1 MAYPSIGHDVLGC
14 LLTGYAK
21 GGTTLVKDLLVQT
34 TDMASGFEGGLLLSA
49 SPADG
54 IPEPHA
60 RNLLEAWKPGADFLE
75 RYRACRTFDEGYRL
89 LRDSAKRLP
98 GKDAPLIDKTPEY
111 MVCLADVIRRA
122 PGTPLVIVVRDPL
135 AVIVSWLQLGNSL
148 SEAIAWVR
156 AASESLLWAIDR
168 GGSRPFYIVNLADV
182 IGQPDATLAPLQF
195 WLGRPPRSID
205 PQGACGLPYEAGGR
219 GGLPQGIETDRH
231 DITSRCS
238 FQELAAIRREAD
250 RAMPYRR
257 SIASLRSGPCH
268 IASAQWA
275 RVA

>member
-1 MAYPSIGHDVLGC
+1 MTYRSIDRGVLGC
-14 LLTGYAK
+14 IVTGYAK

-34 TDMASGFEGGLLLSA
+34 TDMVSGFEGGLLLSS
-49 SPADG
+49 SPAEG

-60 RNLLEAWKPGADFLE
+60 RHLLEAWRPGGDFLD
-75 RYRACRTFDEGYRL
+75 RYKQCLTFAEGYRL
-89 LRDSAKRLP
+89 LRNSARQVP
-98 GKDAPLIDKTPEY
+98 NKDAPLIDKTPEY
-111 MVCLADVIRRA
+111 LVCLVDVLRRA

-148 SEAIAWVR
+148 TDAIAWVR
-156 AASESLLWAIDR
+156 AASESLLRAIDR
-168 GGSRPFYIVNLADV
+168 GGSLPLYVVNLADL
-182 IGQPDATLAPLQF
+182 IGQPNATLASLHG
-195 WLGRPPRSID
+195 WLGRPHRMID
-205 PQGACGLPYEAGGR
+205 PRAECGLPYEAGGR

-238 FQELAAIRREAD
+238 FEKLAAIRREVD

-257 SIASLRSGPCH
+257 SIAAIRSGPCH

>member
-1 MAYPSIGHDVLGC
+1 MAYPSIGRDVLGC
-14 LLTGYAK
+14 LVTGYAK

-34 TDMASGFEGGLLLSA
+34 TDMVSGFEGGLLLAS
-49 SPADG
+49 SPAEG

-60 RNLLEAWKPGADFLE
+60 RHLLEAWRPGRDFLD
-75 RYRACRTFDEGYRL
+75 RYRECRTFAEGYRL
-89 LRDSAKRLP
+89 LRDSARQLP
-98 GKDAPLIDKTPEY
+98 DKDAPLIDKTPEY
-111 MVCLADVIRRA
+111 LVCLADVLRRA

-148 SEAIAWVR
+148 TDAIAWVR
-156 AASESLLWAIDR
+156 AASESLLWAIAR
-168 GGSRPFYIVNLADV
+168 AGVFPLYVVNLADV
-182 IGQPDATLAPLQF
+182 IGQPDATLAPLQA

-205 PQGACGLPYEAGGR
+205 PRGACGLPYEAGGR
-219 GGLPQGIETDRH
+219 DGFPRGIETDRH

-238 FQELAAIRREAD
+238 FEKLAAIRREVD

-257 SIASLRSGPCH
+257 SIAALRSGPCH